1 VVDLWPVLA
10 IGCVAL
16 IGLVWYADKKRI
28 EREVAEMTGAAS
40 STSPS
45 SAKTWKESVAESVAR
60 TQASTASPNRST
72 TSTGRPASFP
82 TSAGTASRAVGSTAS
97 GSAVPAVFTELTY
110 ELLDRLEWKRLEL
123 ITELYFR
130 QTGVRAECT
139 CIGPDGGID
148 VQLYR
153 PGEKTPFSFVQ
164 CKAMSWKV
172 DVKLMR
178 ELCGVMA
185 SAKVSEGVFI
195 TTGRYSRDALEFAAK
210 NNIRAI
216 SGHAFVTLFNQL
228 PREARVQVLGKV
240 TEGDYTT
247 PTCSRCDIKMVLK
260 DSIPPIWN
268 CRRCNHR
275 LKIRNTRLAALR
287 AARA

>member
-1 VVDLWPVLA
+1 VA
-10 IGCVAL
+10 IGF
-16 IGLVWYADKKRI
+16 IWYADKKRI
-28 EREVAEMTGAAS
+28 AREVAEMTGAAS
-40 STSPS
+40 SPSPS
-45 SAKTWKESVAESVAR
+45 SAKTWLESVAESVAR
-60 TQASTASPNRST
+60 TQSSSASSNRGTST
-72 TSTGRPASFP
+72 TGGCASVPPPAAAIPRAAQTNSTPFGVP
-82 TSAGTASRAVGSTAS
+82 T
-97 GSAVPAVFTELTY
+97 VFTELSY

-153 PGEKTPFSFVQ
+153 PGEKRPFCFVQ
-164 CKAMSWKV
+164 CKAMLWKV

-178 ELCGVMA
+178 ELKGVMA
-185 SAKVSEGVFI
+185 SAMVSEGVFI

-216 SGHAFVTLFNQL
+216 DGRGFVALFNQL
-228 PREARVQVLGKV
+228 PREARVEVLSKV
-240 TEGDYTT
+240 TAGDYTT

-260 DSIPPIWN
+260 ESIPPVWS
-268 CRRCNHR
+268 CRRCGGR

-287 AARA
+287 AAGR